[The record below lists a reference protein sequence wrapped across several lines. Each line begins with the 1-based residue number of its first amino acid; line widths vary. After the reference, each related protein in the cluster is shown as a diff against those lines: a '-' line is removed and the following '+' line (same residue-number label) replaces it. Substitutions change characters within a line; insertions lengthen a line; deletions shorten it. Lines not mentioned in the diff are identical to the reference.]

1 MQLFLSMIE
10 KLILSMNL
18 KTFSDCVDV
27 FLLNLCNCIF
37 NDSENHCYSTGNLDP
52 ESELAKFYQ
61 KYNKLF
67 EITDVML
74 AII

>member
-1 MQLFLSMIE
+1 
-10 KLILSMNL
+10 MNP

-27 FLLNLCNCIF
+27 FFLNLCNCIF
-37 NDSENHCYSTGNLDP
+37 YDSKNYCYSTGNLDP